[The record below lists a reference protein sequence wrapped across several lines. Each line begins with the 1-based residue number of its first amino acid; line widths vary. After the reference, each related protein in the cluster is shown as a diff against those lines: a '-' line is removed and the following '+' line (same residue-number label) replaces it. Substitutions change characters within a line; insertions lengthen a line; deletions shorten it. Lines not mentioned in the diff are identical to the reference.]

1 MSRLA
6 QVSTNAER
14 AAKRANDERQAQ
26 GAMNPR
32 DIIVIGAGINGL
44 VTAALLA
51 KSGRKPLV
59 LESAERVGGCATT
72 SEIAPGFRCPTL
84 SHWAALDAALVRE
97 LGLERH
103 GLQIVTGEA
112 LGCVPSVDGR
122 ALTVWRDQGRARQDL
137 AAVSVADADRYPK
150 FVASVSA
157 VNAVVRKLTAAPAPS
172 IDAPAAGDLFELLKT
187 GRSFRALGRRDA
199 YSLLRWLPMPVSD
212 FAEEWFEHAAMRVA
226 VAGGGVFGS
235 HLGPRSAG
243 STAIFLLLSARH
255 REPLASGWS
264 TRGGI
269 GAVGEALAAA
279 AREAGAAIRTGA
291 RVSQVIVRD
300 ERAQGV
306 VLDGGEEIPAGA
318 VVSSADPRRTLLTLV
333 DPAHLPPDF
342 REAARHIRMR
352 GTLSKINFAV
362 SALPR
367 FSSLAGSNGEPAAL
381 SGWIRLAR
389 DVDAIERAFDA
400 AKYGAIADQPLIEL
414 AIPSLADPG
423 LAPAGQ
429 HVVSAYVQFTPAEL
443 RGTTWDVER
452 ERLGD
457 RVARVIDTYA
467 PGFERQIL
475 GRQVITP
482 VELERQYGLTGGHI
496 FHGEL
501 ALDQLHLARPLL
513 GWARYATP
521 VRNLYMCGSGTHPGT
536 GLDGRSGALAA
547 REILKAIRSQN
558 SV

>member
-1 MSRLA
+1 
-6 QVSTNAER
+6 VSA
-14 AAKRANDERQAQ
+14 
-26 GAMNPR
+26 R
-32 DIIVIGAGINGL
+32 DIVVIGAGVNGL
-44 VTAALLA
+44 VTATLLA
-51 KSGRKPLV
+51 RAGHKPLV
-59 LESAERVGGCATT
+59 LEGAEHVGGCAIT
-72 SEIAPGFRCPTL
+72 SEIVPGFRCPTL
-84 SHWAALDAALVRE
+84 SHWAAIDAALVRE
-97 LGLERH
+97 LGLERL
-103 GLQIVTGEA
+103 GLQIAAGEA
-112 LGCVPSVDGR
+112 LGCLPSIDGR
-122 ALTVWRDQGRARQDL
+122 ALTIWRDQARARQDL
-137 AAVSVADADRYPK
+137 AAVSAPDADRYPK

-172 IDAPAAGDLFELLKT
+172 IDAPGAADLIGLLKT
-187 GRSFRALGRRDA
+187 GRSFRALGRKDA

-243 STAIFLLLSARH
+243 STAIFLLMSARH
-255 REPLASGWS
+255 REPLASGW
-264 TRGGI
+264 TARGGI
-269 GAVGEALAAA
+269 GAVGDALAAA
-279 AREAGAAIRTGA
+279 ARQAGAEIRTGA
-291 RVSQVIVRD
+291 RVRQVIVRD

-306 VLDGGEEIPAGA
+306 VLDSGEEIQARA

-333 DPAHLPPDF
+333 DPVHLPPDV

-367 FSSLAGSNGEPAAL
+367 FSSLAVMDGAGQAAAL
-381 SGWIRLAR
+381 SGWIRLAS
-389 DVDAIERAFDA
+389 DVNAIERAFDA
-400 AKYGAIADQPLIEL
+400 AKYGAIADEPFIEL
-414 AIPSLADPG
+414 AIPSLADSS
-423 LAPAGQ
+423 LAPTGQ

-457 RVARVIDTYA
+457 RVARVIETYA
-467 PGFERQIL
+467 PGFKRLVL
-475 GRQVITP
+475 GRHVITP
-482 VELERQYGLTGGHI
+482 ADLERQYGLTGGQI

-521 VRNLYMCGSGTHPGT
+521 VRDLYLCGSGTHPGT

-547 REILKAIRSQN
+547 REILKAIRG
-558 SV
+558 

>member
-1 MSRLA
+1 VACLCYGTGRPLERLVSSRDA
-6 QVSTNAER
+6 V
-14 AAKRANDERQAQ
+14 
-26 GAMNPR
+26 
-32 DIIVIGAGINGL
+32 IIGAGVNGL
-44 VTAALLA
+44 VTATLLA
-51 KSGRKPLV
+51 KAGRKPLV
-59 LESAERVGGCATT
+59 LERAERVGGCAIM

-84 SHWAALDAALVRE
+84 SHWAAIDAALVRE

-112 LGCVPSVDGR
+112 LGCVPSLNRR
-122 ALTVWRDQGRARQDL
+122 ALTIWRDQGRARQDL
-137 AAVSVADADRYPK
+137 AAVSAQDADRYPK

-157 VNAVVRKLTAAPAPS
+157 VNAVVRKLTAAPALS
-172 IDAPAAGDLFELLKT
+172 IDAPAAGDLIELLKT
-187 GRSFRALGRRDA
+187 GRSFRALGRKDA
-199 YSLLRWLPMPVSD
+199 YSLLRWLPMPISD
-212 FAEEWFEHAAMRVA
+212 FAEEWFEHAGMQVA

-255 REPLASGWS
+255 REPLASGW
-264 TRGGI
+264 TARGGI

-279 AREAGAAIRTGA
+279 ARQAGAEIRTGA
-291 RVSQVIVRD
+291 HVCQVIVRD
-300 ERAQGV
+300 DRVQGV
-306 VLDGGEEIPAGA
+306 VIDGGEEIQARA

-352 GTLSKINFAV
+352 GTLSKVNFAV

-367 FSSLAGSNGEPAAL
+367 FSSLAGSDGAGPAATL

-389 DVDAIERAFDA
+389 DINAIERAFDA
-400 AKYGAIADQPLIEL
+400 AKYGAIADEPFVEL
-414 AIPSLADPG
+414 SVPSLADPS
-423 LAPAGQ
+423 LAPPGQ
-429 HVVSAYVQFTPAEL
+429 HVVSAYVQFAPAEL
-443 RGTTWDVER
+443 RSTTWDVER

-457 RVARVIDTYA
+457 RVARVIDAYA
-467 PGFERQIL
+467 PGFEGQIL

-482 VELERQYGLTGGHI
+482 ADLERQYGLTGGHI

-521 VRNLYMCGSGTHPGT
+521 VRHLYLCGSGTHPGT

-547 REILKAIRSQN
+547 REILKALRA
-558 SV
+558 